1 MREIKFRGYRWDTG
15 WLYGDLIHSYIGTKI
30 CVQDETS
37 PYDGFEVVVN
47 PETVGQSLGGYDCN
61 DTEIFE
67 GDIVEYDMDSS
78 IEKGV
83 VVYDAINGAYIKCVD
98 GGTISIMDC
107 GCGDTTFDD
116 LKVVGNI
123 HDDPELM
130 KGE

>member
-1 MREIKFRGYRWDTG
+1 MREIKFRGMKDNDKDEWV
-15 WLYGDLIHSYIGTKI
+15 YGYLTKTKHDYLIGASEYSMKYY
-30 CVQDETS
+30 VK
-37 PYDGFEVVVN
+37 
-47 PETVGQSLGGYDCN
+47 PETIGQSLGGYDCN
-61 DTEIFE
+61 HTEIFE

-107 GCGDTTFDD
+107 GCGENTFDD

-123 HDDPELM
+123 HE
-130 KGE
+130 KVRE